1 MLPDLSGKK
10 IAILATSGF
19 EQSELMEPREQLAEA
34 HATVEVV
41 SPKAGKIRGW
51 KDGDWGDSV
60 AVDKPIDEVDVA
72 GYDALVLPGG
82 QINPDVLRTDKRAV
96 AFVRA
101 FVESGKP
108 VGAICHGP
116 WMLAEA
122 GVVRGRRITS
132 YHSIR
137 TDMVNA
143 GAQWS
148 DQAVVRDGNL
158 VTSRKPDDLPLFIAG
173 IAEAAAEAPASRRQ
187 AVS

>member
-19 EQSELMEPREQLAEA
+19 EQSELMEPRRQLTEA

-41 SPKAGKIRGW
+41 SPKGGKIRGW

-60 AVDKPIDEVDVA
+60 AVDQTIEEVDVA
-72 GYDALVLPGG
+72 RYDALMLPGG
-82 QINPDVLRTDKRAV
+82 QINPDVLRTDRRAV

-108 VGAICHGP
+108 VSAICHGP

-122 GVVRGRRITS
+122 DVLRGRRITS

-137 TDMVNA
+137 TDMANA

-148 DQAVVRDGNL
+148 DQKTEEH
-158 VTSRKPDDLPLFIAG
+158 TS
-173 IAEAAAEAPASRRQ
+173 
-187 AVS
+187 

>member
-1 MLPDLSGKK
+1 MLPDLRGKR

-19 EQSELMEPREQLAEA
+19 EQSELLEPRRRLTEV

-41 SPKAGKIRGW
+41 SPKAGEIRGW
-51 KDGDWGDSV
+51 KDGDWGDSIT
-60 AVDKPIDEVDVA
+60 VDKTIGEVDVA

-96 AFVRA
+96 ALVRS

-108 VGAICHGP
+108 VAAICHGP

-137 TDMVNA
+137 TDLTNA
-143 GAQWS
+143 GARWS

-158 VTSRKPDDLPLFIAG
+158 VTSRKPDDLPEFIAG
-173 IAEAAAEAPASRRQ
+173 IADAVAEPPASHRQ
-187 AVS
+187 AAS

>member
-1 MLPDLSGKK
+1 MLPDLTGKR

-19 EQSELMEPREQLAEA
+19 EQSELMEPRRRLTEA
-34 HATVEVV
+34 NATVEVV

-51 KDGDWGDSV
+51 EDGDWGDRV
-60 AVDKPIDEVDVA
+60 AVDKTIDEVDVA

-82 QINPDVLRTDKRAV
+82 QINPDVLRTDEGAV
-96 AFVRA
+96 ALVRA

-122 GVVRGRRITS
+122 GVVRGRRLTS

-137 TDMVNA
+137 TDMTNA
-143 GAQWS
+143 GARWS

-158 VTSRKPDDLPLFIAG
+158 VTSRKPDDLPEFING
-173 IAEAAAEAPASRRQ
+173 IAEAVAEQASRHR
-187 AVS
+187 AAS